1 MQKTNNNQKYKNY
14 YAQNKINIS
23 DTQNVQKDEYELE
36 NNIYDFDKII
46 QKIKFSYKYDKKKN
60 IKDEYLCNL
69 ILEILPNL
77 SPLEKI
83 EYLELLYS
91 FNTNQEDK
99 AYKYHIFQKITKN
112 LNIIIQTEKNA
123 DYSKFIEI
131 LSKQGKFL
139 EEENN
144 NFYAFNCLKIK
155 KSIQMYKIREE
166 IKDKIISLLE
176 DRKNFFLNLKKEEY
190 IKLKEILCN
199 SQKNKNFA
207 INEILYAVNKIWLN
221 KAIKFIQIM
230 ISLNDN
236 DYSRKDQVNKI
247 FDING
252 VYNYYFDY
260 QSIKNFYP
268 GPIDNYYISDYKDLW
283 KDAINE
289 DENYIIKNGL
299 ILDRDYI
306 LMKEKYWN
314 IIKDIFGATNE
325 IKRKINNLDLLLI
338 KAIILD
344 KRIISSNNLNLLRSK
359 YIQIGRKEN
368 VSDLKEKIINYLN
381 QYFGSK
387 DNEKENEIN
396 GEEITNDERIKINI
410 SDFSDTKD
418 KIKEEDDNNSLNGI
432 NVYEN
437 INLNDEI
444 VINNDE
450 EEKIIFYKLSKKNKQ
465 LLLEIFTAFINGIAS
480 YPSIFFEK
488 LNLKDND
495 NIESIFNYYNKSKDI
510 LIIEIVKKND
520 YQFLIEK
527 EKNKNNLY
535 KCSLCN
541 SFFPLKNRYNCKIC
555 NMSFY
560 CSKRCAESLSNI
572 SHLKLHK
579 YLDEFIKKKFD
590 INEFLKL
597 ELDQSKYNDSLV
609 GLNNLGNTCFI
620 NSSLQSLFNT
630 YDLSKYFLSNY
641 FKEEINKKNNLGY
654 QGIFAES
661 YAKLL
666 LEVKT
671 TIKSAINPIDFIRTF
686 FLNNNSINIKGQ
698 QDAQEFLSILLDCL
712 HEDLNR
718 ITKKPY
724 IELEEQK
731 DNEND
736 YEASKRWWDSY
747 RKREDSIIIDL
758 FHGQFRSKIIGRNCG
773 KSSITY
779 EPFIFLGLPLPQA
792 IDQKLFKFFF
802 GNRCNVFGMNN
813 NYKTTIFDFKK
824 KAIET
829 MRIYNY
835 YDELTDDELL
845 KIIEIV
851 QIDNNKIIR
860 KIYKNN
866 ELNDRAPLS
875 SLIERD
881 TDLETAI
888 YEKSLNEKYFNIYI
902 YPMNKDDY
910 DKSYPIALS
919 VTYHMSFKEIIEK
932 NREKLKSL
940 YLNPSFEDEIK
951 IGLIHKISNSWI
963 HYIMNFG
970 SKEDCPLC
978 QTEKNFCEIYEM
990 YTIGNILEKIK
1001 KANPNYG
1008 PALFVAGN
1016 SQKTLTNRTLKFNGL
1031 YDHGLYNLSDCF
1043 KLFCEEELLQNDNL
1057 WYCNKCKKQHSAKK
1071 QIRLYKLPL
1080 YLIIQ
1085 LKKFESNSNM
1095 FNASSNEKKET
1106 FIKYPVKN
1114 LNLSD
1119 YTENPDEKNESYDLY
1134 AVINHHGKMTQGHY
1148 TCICKINDKWFLF
1161 NDDKYFQI
1169 NSPINKDAY
1178 LLFYK
1183 KNKI

>member
-1 MQKTNNNQKYKNY
+1 MQKTNNNQKYKNNY
-14 YAQNKINIS
+14 VQNKNKIS
-23 DTQNVQKDEYELE
+23 DSQDIQKDEYVLE
-36 NNIYDFDKII
+36 NNTFDFDKII
-46 QKIKFSYKYDKKKN
+46 EKLKFSYKYDKKKN
-60 IKDEYLCNL
+60 SKNEYFCKL
-69 ILEILPNL
+69 ILEILQNL
-77 SPLEKI
+77 NPLEKI

-91 FNTNQEDK
+91 FITDQEDK
-99 AYKYHIFQKITKN
+99 AYKYYIFQKITKN
-112 LNIIIQTEKNA
+112 LDILQQTEKNV

-144 NFYAFNCLKIK
+144 YFYAFNCLKNK
-155 KSIQMYKIREE
+155 KSIQMYKIREQ
-166 IKDKIISLLE
+166 IKDRIISLLE
-176 DRKNFFLNLKKEEY
+176 NRKNFFLESKKEECF
-190 IKLKEILCN
+190 KLKEIMCN
-199 SQKNKNFA
+199 SQKNKNFG
-207 INEILYAVNKIWLN
+207 INEILYVVNNIWLN
-221 KAIKFIQIM
+221 KAINFIQLM

-236 DYSRKDQVNKI
+236 DYTRKEQLNKI
-247 FDING
+247 FDISG
-252 VYNYYFDY
+252 AYNYYFDY
-260 QSIKNFYP
+260 QNIKNFYP
-268 GPIDNYYISDYKDLW
+268 GPIDNYYITDYKDIV
-283 KDAINE
+283 KDVINE
-289 DENYIIKNGL
+289 DENYVIRKGL
-299 ILDRDYI
+299 ILDKDYI
-306 LMKEKYWN
+306 LMKEKDWR

-325 IKRKINNLDLLLI
+325 IKRKVNNLDLLSI

-344 KRIISSNNLNLLRSK
+344 KRINSNNNLSLLRSK
-359 YIQIGRKEN
+359 YIQIGKKEN
-368 VSDLKEKIINYLN
+368 ILDLKEKIANYFN
-381 QYFGSK
+381 QYFEGKNS
-387 DNEKENEIN
+387 EKENGIN
-396 GEEITNDERIKINI
+396 CEEITIEEKMNINMLDYSNI
-410 SDFSDTKD
+410 KD
-418 KIKEEDDNNSLNGI
+418 KDENNDQNGI

-437 INLNDEI
+437 NDLDDEN

-465 LLLEIFTAFINGIAS
+465 LLIEIFTAFINGIVS
-480 YPSIFFEK
+480 YPSIFLEK

-527 EKNKNNLY
+527 TKNKKNLY
-535 KCSLCN
+535 QCSLCKN
-541 SFFPLKNRYNCKIC
+541 FFTLKNRYICKIC
-555 NMSFY
+555 HMAFY
-560 CSKRCAESLSNI
+560 CSKRCAESISNI

-590 INEFLKL
+590 INEFIKL

-641 FKEEINKKNNLGY
+641 FKEEINKKNTQGY

-671 TIKSAINPIDFIRTF
+671 TIKSAINPIDFVRTF
-686 FLNNNSINIKGQ
+686 FLNNNSINIRGQ

-731 DNEND
+731 GNEDD
-736 YEASKRWWDSY
+736 YSASKRWWDSY

-758 FHGQFRSKIIGRNCG
+758 FHGQFKSKIIGRNCG

-779 EPFIFLGLPLPQA
+779 EPFIFLGLPLPQSTE
-792 IDQKLFKFFF
+792 QTLFKYFF
-802 GNRCNVFGMNN
+802 GNRCNVFGMNI
-813 NYKTTIFDFKK
+813 NYRTTIFDFKK
-824 KAIET
+824 KATEI
-829 MRIYNY
+829 MRINNYN
-835 YDELTDDELL
+835 DDLTDDELL
-845 KIIEIV
+845 RIIEIV
-851 QIDNNKIIR
+851 QIDKNKIIR
-860 KIYKNN
+860 KIYKSN

-881 TDLETAI
+881 TDLETVI
-888 YEKSLNEKYFNIYI
+888 YEKRLNEKYFNIYI

-919 VTYHMSFKEIIEK
+919 VNYHMLFKEIIEK
-932 NREKLKSL
+932 NKQRLMSL
-940 YLNPSFEDEIK
+940 YQNLSFEDEIK
-951 IGLIHKISNSWI
+951 VGLIHKTSNSWF
-963 HYIMNFG
+963 HYIVNFS

-978 QTEKNFCEIYEM
+978 QTENNFCPIYEM
-990 YTIGNILEKIK
+990 YSIGNILEKIK
-1001 KANPNYG
+1001 KVNSEYE
-1008 PALFVAGN
+1008 PALFVMGN
-1016 SQKTLTNRTLKFNGL
+1016 KKRILTNRILNFNGL

-1057 WYCNKCKKQHSAKK
+1057 WYCNKCKRQHSAKK

-1085 LKKFESNSNM
+1085 LKKFESNPNM
-1095 FNASSNEKKET
+1095 FNTSSNEKKET
-1106 FIKYPVKN
+1106 FIKYPIKN

-1148 TCICKINDKWFLF
+1148 TCICKISDKWFLF

>member
-1 MQKTNNNQKYKNY
+1 MQKTNNNQKYKNNY
-14 YAQNKINIS
+14 VQNKNKIS
-23 DTQNVQKDEYELE
+23 DSQDIQKDEYVLE
-36 NNIYDFDKII
+36 NNTFDFDKII
-46 QKIKFSYKYDKKKN
+46 EKLKFSYKYDKKKN
-60 IKDEYLCNL
+60 SKNEYFCKL
-69 ILEILPNL
+69 ILEILQNL

-91 FNTNQEDK
+91 FITDQEDK
-99 AYKYHIFQKITKN
+99 AYKYYIFQKITKN
-112 LNIIIQTEKNA
+112 LDILQQTEKNV

-144 NFYAFNCLKIK
+144 YFYAFNCLKNK
-155 KSIQMYKIREE
+155 KSIQMYKIREQ
-166 IKDKIISLLE
+166 IKDRIISLLE
-176 DRKNFFLNLKKEEY
+176 DRKNFFLESKKEECF
-190 IKLKEILCN
+190 KLKEIMCN
-199 SQKNKNFA
+199 SQKNKNFG
-207 INEILYAVNKIWLN
+207 INEILYAVNNIWLN
-221 KAIKFIQIM
+221 KAINFIQLM

-236 DYSRKDQVNKI
+236 DYTRKEQLNKI
-247 FDING
+247 FDISG
-252 VYNYYFDY
+252 AYNYYFDY
-260 QSIKNFYP
+260 QNIKNFYP
-268 GPIDNYYISDYKDLW
+268 GPIDNYYITDYKDIL
-283 KDAINE
+283 KDVINE
-289 DENYIIKNGL
+289 DENYVIRKGL
-299 ILDRDYI
+299 ILDKDYI
-306 LMKEKYWN
+306 LMKEKDWR

-325 IKRKINNLDLLLI
+325 IKRKVNNLDLLSI

-344 KRIISSNNLNLLRSK
+344 KRINSNNNLSLLRSK
-359 YIQIGRKEN
+359 YIQIGKKEN
-368 VSDLKEKIINYLN
+368 ILDLKEKIANYLN
-381 QYFGSK
+381 QYFEGKNS
-387 DNEKENEIN
+387 EKENGIN
-396 GEEITNDERIKINI
+396 CEEITIEEKMNINI
-410 SDFSDTKD
+410 SDYSNIKD
-418 KIKEEDDNNSLNGI
+418 KDESNGQNGI

-437 INLNDEI
+437 NDLDDENI
-444 VINNDE
+444 INNDE

-465 LLLEIFTAFINGIAS
+465 LLIEIFTAFINGIVS
-480 YPSIFFEK
+480 YPSIFLEK

-510 LIIEIVKKND
+510 LIIEIVKKNN

-527 EKNKNNLY
+527 TKNKKNLY
-535 KCSLCN
+535 QCSLCKN
-541 SFFPLKNRYNCKIC
+541 FFPLKNRYNCKIC
-555 NMSFY
+555 HMAFY
-560 CSKRCAESLSNI
+560 CSKRCAESISNI

-590 INEFLKL
+590 INEFIKL

-641 FKEEINKKNNLGY
+641 FKEEINKKNTQGY

-671 TIKSAINPIDFIRTF
+671 TIKSAINPIDFVRTF
-686 FLNNNSINIKGQ
+686 FLNNNSINIRGQ

-731 DNEND
+731 NNED
-736 YEASKRWWDSY
+736 DCSASKRWWDSY

-758 FHGQFRSKIIGRNCG
+758 FHGQFKSKIIGRNCG

-779 EPFIFLGLPLPQA
+779 EPFIFLGLPLPQSTE
-792 IDQKLFKFFF
+792 QTLFKYFF
-802 GNRCNVFGMNN
+802 GNRCIVFGMNI
-813 NYKTTIFDFKK
+813 NYRTTIFDFKK
-824 KAIET
+824 KATEI
-829 MRIYNY
+829 MRINNYN
-835 YDELTDDELL
+835 DDLTDDELL
-845 KIIEIV
+845 RIIEIV
-851 QIDNNKIIR
+851 QIDKNKIIR
-860 KIYKNN
+860 KIYKSN

-881 TDLETAI
+881 TDLETVI
-888 YEKSLNEKYFNIYI
+888 YEKRLNEKYFNIYI

-919 VTYHMSFKEIIEK
+919 VNYHMLFKEIIEK
-932 NREKLKSL
+932 NKQRLMSL
-940 YLNPSFEDEIK
+940 YQNLSFEDEIK
-951 IGLIHKISNSWI
+951 VGLIHKTSNSWL
-963 HYIMNFG
+963 HYIVNFS

-978 QTEKNFCEIYEM
+978 QTENNFCPIYEM
-990 YTIGNILEKIK
+990 YSIGNILEKIK
-1001 KANPNYG
+1001 KVNSEYE
-1008 PALFVAGN
+1008 PALFVMGN
-1016 SQKTLTNRTLKFNGL
+1016 KKRILTNRILNFNGL

-1057 WYCNKCKKQHSAKK
+1057 WYCNKCKRQHSAKK

-1085 LKKFESNSNM
+1085 LKKFESNPNM
-1095 FNASSNEKKET
+1095 FNTSSNEKKET
-1106 FIKYPVKN
+1106 FIKYPIKN

>member
-1 MQKTNNNQKYKNY
+1 MQKTNNNQKYKNNY
-14 YAQNKINIS
+14 VQNKNKIS
-23 DTQNVQKDEYELE
+23 DSQDIQKDEYVLE
-36 NNIYDFDKII
+36 NNTFDFDKII
-46 QKIKFSYKYDKKKN
+46 EKLKFSYKYDKKKN
-60 IKDEYLCNL
+60 SKNEYFCKL
-69 ILEILPNL
+69 ILEILQNL

-91 FNTNQEDK
+91 FITDQEDK
-99 AYKYHIFQKITKN
+99 AYKYYIFQKITKN
-112 LNIIIQTEKNA
+112 LDILQQTEKNV

-144 NFYAFNCLKIK
+144 YFYAFNCLKNK
-155 KSIQMYKIREE
+155 KSIQMYKIREQ
-166 IKDKIISLLE
+166 IKDRIISLLE
-176 DRKNFFLNLKKEEY
+176 DRKNFFLESKKEECF
-190 IKLKEILCN
+190 KLKEIMCN
-199 SQKNKNFA
+199 SQKNKNFG
-207 INEILYAVNKIWLN
+207 INEILYAVNNIWLN
-221 KAIKFIQIM
+221 KAINFIQLM

-236 DYSRKDQVNKI
+236 DYTRKEQLNKI
-247 FDING
+247 FDISG
-252 VYNYYFDY
+252 AYNYYFDY
-260 QSIKNFYP
+260 QNIKNFYP
-268 GPIDNYYISDYKDLW
+268 GPIDNYYITDYKDIL
-283 KDAINE
+283 KDVINE
-289 DENYIIKNGL
+289 DENYVIRKGL
-299 ILDRDYI
+299 ILDKDYI
-306 LMKEKYWN
+306 LMKEKDWR

-325 IKRKINNLDLLLI
+325 IKRKVNNLDLLSI

-344 KRIISSNNLNLLRSK
+344 KRINSNNNLSLLRSK
-359 YIQIGRKEN
+359 YIQIGKKEN
-368 VSDLKEKIINYLN
+368 ILDLKEKIANYFN
-381 QYFGSK
+381 QYFEGKNS
-387 DNEKENEIN
+387 EKENGIN
-396 GEEITNDERIKINI
+396 CEEITIEEKMNINMLDYSNI
-410 SDFSDTKD
+410 KD
-418 KIKEEDDNNSLNGI
+418 KDENNDQNGI

-437 INLNDEI
+437 NDLDDEN

-465 LLLEIFTAFINGIAS
+465 LLIEIFTAFINGIVS
-480 YPSIFFEK
+480 YPSIFLEK

-527 EKNKNNLY
+527 TKNKKNLY
-535 KCSLCN
+535 QCSLCKN
-541 SFFPLKNRYNCKIC
+541 FFTLKNRYICKIC
-555 NMSFY
+555 HMAFY
-560 CSKRCAESLSNI
+560 CSKRCAESISNI

-590 INEFLKL
+590 INEFIKL

-641 FKEEINKKNNLGY
+641 FKEEINKKNTQGY

-671 TIKSAINPIDFIRTF
+671 TIKSAINPIDFVRTF
-686 FLNNNSINIKGQ
+686 FLNNNSINIRGQ

-731 DNEND
+731 NNED
-736 YEASKRWWDSY
+736 DCSASKRWWDSY

-758 FHGQFRSKIIGRNCG
+758 FHGQFKSKIIGRNCG

-779 EPFIFLGLPLPQA
+779 EPFIFLGLPLPQSTE
-792 IDQKLFKFFF
+792 QTLFKYFF
-802 GNRCNVFGMNN
+802 GNRCNVFGMNI
-813 NYKTTIFDFKK
+813 NYRTTIFDFKK
-824 KAIET
+824 KATEI
-829 MRIYNY
+829 MRINNYN
-835 YDELTDDELL
+835 DDLTDDELL
-845 KIIEIV
+845 RIIEIV
-851 QIDNNKIIR
+851 QIDKNKIIR
-860 KIYKNN
+860 KIYKSN

-881 TDLETAI
+881 TDLETVI
-888 YEKSLNEKYFNIYI
+888 YEKRLNEKNFNIYI

-919 VTYHMSFKEIIEK
+919 VNYHMLFKEIIEK
-932 NREKLKSL
+932 NKQRLMSL
-940 YLNPSFEDEIK
+940 YQNLSFEDEIK
-951 IGLIHKISNSWI
+951 VGLIHKTSNSWF
-963 HYIMNFG
+963 HYIVNFS

-978 QTEKNFCEIYEM
+978 QTENNFCPIYEM
-990 YTIGNILEKIK
+990 YSIGNILEKIK
-1001 KANPNYG
+1001 KVNSEYE
-1008 PALFVAGN
+1008 PALFVMGN
-1016 SQKTLTNRTLKFNGL
+1016 KKRILTNRILNFNGL

-1057 WYCNKCKKQHSAKK
+1057 WYCNKCKRQHSAKK

-1085 LKKFESNSNM
+1085 LKKFESNPNM
-1095 FNASSNEKKET
+1095 FNTSSNEKKET
-1106 FIKYPVKN
+1106 FIKYPIKN

>member
-1 MQKTNNNQKYKNY
+1 MQKTNNNQKYKNNY
-14 YAQNKINIS
+14 VQNKNKIS
-23 DTQNVQKDEYELE
+23 DSQDIQKDEYVLE
-36 NNIYDFDKII
+36 NNTFDFDKII
-46 QKIKFSYKYDKKKN
+46 EKLKFSYKYDKKKN
-60 IKDEYLCNL
+60 SKNEYFCKL
-69 ILEILPNL
+69 ILEILQNL

-91 FNTNQEDK
+91 FITDQEDK
-99 AYKYHIFQKITKN
+99 AYKYYIFQKITKN
-112 LNIIIQTEKNA
+112 LDILQQTEKNV

-144 NFYAFNCLKIK
+144 YFYAFNCLKNK
-155 KSIQMYKIREE
+155 KSIQMYKIREQ
-166 IKDKIISLLE
+166 IKDRIISLLE
-176 DRKNFFLNLKKEEY
+176 NRKNFFLESKKEECF
-190 IKLKEILCN
+190 KLKEIMCN
-199 SQKNKNFA
+199 SQKNKNFG
-207 INEILYAVNKIWLN
+207 INEILYVVNNIWLN
-221 KAIKFIQIM
+221 KAINFIQLM

-236 DYSRKDQVNKI
+236 DYTRKEQLNKI
-247 FDING
+247 FDISG
-252 VYNYYFDY
+252 AYNYYFDY
-260 QSIKNFYP
+260 QNIKNFYP
-268 GPIDNYYISDYKDLW
+268 GPIDNYYITDYKDIL
-283 KDAINE
+283 KDVINE
-289 DENYIIKNGL
+289 DENYVIRKGL
-299 ILDRDYI
+299 ILDKDYI
-306 LMKEKYWN
+306 LMKEKDWR

-325 IKRKINNLDLLLI
+325 IKRKVNNLDLLSI

-344 KRIISSNNLNLLRSK
+344 KRINSNNNLSLLRSK
-359 YIQIGRKEN
+359 YIQIGKKEN
-368 VSDLKEKIINYLN
+368 ILDLKEKIANYLN
-381 QYFGSK
+381 QYFEGKNS
-387 DNEKENEIN
+387 EKENGIN
-396 GEEITNDERIKINI
+396 CEEITIEEKMNINMLDYSNI
-410 SDFSDTKD
+410 KD
-418 KIKEEDDNNSLNGI
+418 KDENNDQNGI

-437 INLNDEI
+437 NDLDDEN

-465 LLLEIFTAFINGIAS
+465 LLIEIFTAFINGIVS
-480 YPSIFFEK
+480 YPSIFLEK

-527 EKNKNNLY
+527 TKNKKNLY
-535 KCSLCN
+535 QCSLCKN
-541 SFFPLKNRYNCKIC
+541 FFTLKNRYNCKIC
-555 NMSFY
+555 HMAFY
-560 CSKRCAESLSNI
+560 CSKRCAESISNI

-590 INEFLKL
+590 INEFIKL

-641 FKEEINKKNNLGY
+641 FKEEINKKNTQGY

-671 TIKSAINPIDFIRTF
+671 TIKSAINPIDFVRTF
-686 FLNNNSINIKGQ
+686 FLNNNSINIRGQ

-731 DNEND
+731 NNED
-736 YEASKRWWDSY
+736 DCSASKRWWDSY

-758 FHGQFRSKIIGRNCG
+758 FHGQFKSKIIGRNCG

-779 EPFIFLGLPLPQA
+779 EPFIFLGLPLPQSTE
-792 IDQKLFKFFF
+792 QTLFKYFF
-802 GNRCNVFGMNN
+802 GNRCNVFGMNI
-813 NYKTTIFDFKK
+813 NYRTTIFDFKK
-824 KAIET
+824 KATEI
-829 MRIYNY
+829 MRINNYN
-835 YDELTDDELL
+835 DDLTDDELL
-845 KIIEIV
+845 RIIEIV
-851 QIDNNKIIR
+851 QIDKNKIIR
-860 KIYKNN
+860 KIYKSN

-881 TDLETAI
+881 TDLETVI
-888 YEKSLNEKYFNIYI
+888 YEKRLNEKYFNIYI

-919 VTYHMSFKEIIEK
+919 VNYHMLFKEIIEK
-932 NREKLKSL
+932 NKQRLMSL
-940 YLNPSFEDEIK
+940 YQNLSFEDEIK
-951 IGLIHKISNSWI
+951 VGLIHKTSNSWF
-963 HYIMNFG
+963 HYIVNFS

-978 QTEKNFCEIYEM
+978 QTENNFCPIYEM
-990 YTIGNILEKIK
+990 YSIGNILEKIK
-1001 KANPNYG
+1001 KVNSEYE
-1008 PALFVAGN
+1008 PALFVMGN
-1016 SQKTLTNRTLKFNGL
+1016 KKRILTNRILNFNGL

-1057 WYCNKCKKQHSAKK
+1057 WYCNKCKRQHSAKK

-1085 LKKFESNSNM
+1085 LKKFESNPNM
-1095 FNASSNEKKET
+1095 FNTSSNEKKET
-1106 FIKYPVKN
+1106 FIKYPIKN

>member
-190 IKLKEILCN
+190 IKLKEILYN
-199 SQKNKNFA
+199 SQKNKNFGK
-207 INEILYAVNKIWLN
+207 NEILYAVNKIWLN

-344 KRIISSNNLNLLRSK
+344 KRIISSNNFNLLRSK

-396 GEEITNDERIKINI
+396 GEIKINI

-510 LIIEIVKKND
+510 LIIEIVKKNE

-527 EKNKNNLY
+527 EKNKKNLY

-541 SFFPLKNRYNCKIC
+541 NYFPLKNRYNCKIC
-555 NMSFY
+555 HMSFY
-560 CSKRCAESLSNI
+560 CSKRCAESKSNI

-579 YLDEFIKKKFD
+579 YLDEFIKKKLD
-590 INEFLKL
+590 INEFIKL

-620 NSSLQSLFNT
+620 NS
-630 YDLSKYFLSNY
+630 
-641 FKEEINKKNNLGY
+641 
-654 QGIFAES
+654 
-661 YAKLL
+661 
-666 LEVKT
+666 
-671 TIKSAINPIDFIRTF
+671 TF
-686 FLNNNSINIKGQ
+686 
-698 QDAQEFLSILLDCL
+698 
-712 HEDLNR
+712 
-718 ITKKPY
+718 
-724 IELEEQK
+724 
-731 DNEND
+731 
-736 YEASKRWWDSY
+736 
-747 RKREDSIIIDL
+747 
-758 FHGQFRSKIIGRNCG
+758 
-773 KSSITY
+773 
-779 EPFIFLGLPLPQA
+779 
-792 IDQKLFKFFF
+792 
-802 GNRCNVFGMNN
+802 
-813 NYKTTIFDFKK
+813 
-824 KAIET
+824 
-829 MRIYNY
+829 
-835 YDELTDDELL
+835 
-845 KIIEIV
+845 
-851 QIDNNKIIR
+851 
-860 KIYKNN
+860 
-866 ELNDRAPLS
+866 
-875 SLIERD
+875 
-881 TDLETAI
+881 
-888 YEKSLNEKYFNIYI
+888 
-902 YPMNKDDY
+902 
-910 DKSYPIALS
+910 
-919 VTYHMSFKEIIEK
+919 
-932 NREKLKSL
+932 
-940 YLNPSFEDEIK
+940 
-951 IGLIHKISNSWI
+951 
-963 HYIMNFG
+963 
-970 SKEDCPLC
+970 
-978 QTEKNFCEIYEM
+978 
-990 YTIGNILEKIK
+990 
-1001 KANPNYG
+1001 
-1008 PALFVAGN
+1008 
-1016 SQKTLTNRTLKFNGL
+1016 
-1031 YDHGLYNLSDCF
+1031 
-1043 KLFCEEELLQNDNL
+1043 
-1057 WYCNKCKKQHSAKK
+1057 
-1071 QIRLYKLPL
+1071 
-1080 YLIIQ
+1080 
-1085 LKKFESNSNM
+1085 
-1095 FNASSNEKKET
+1095 
-1106 FIKYPVKN
+1106 
-1114 LNLSD
+1114 
-1119 YTENPDEKNESYDLY
+1119 
-1134 AVINHHGKMTQGHY
+1134 
-1148 TCICKINDKWFLF
+1148 
-1161 NDDKYFQI
+1161 
-1169 NSPINKDAY
+1169 
-1178 LLFYK
+1178 
-1183 KNKI
+1183 

>member
-1 MQKTNNNQKYKNY
+1 MQKTNNNQKYKNNY
-14 YAQNKINIS
+14 VQNKNKIS
-23 DTQNVQKDEYELE
+23 DSQDIQKDEYVLE
-36 NNIYDFDKII
+36 NNTFDFDKII
-46 QKIKFSYKYDKKKN
+46 EKLKFSYKYDKKKN
-60 IKDEYLCNL
+60 SKNEYFCKL
-69 ILEILPNL
+69 ILEILQNL

-91 FNTNQEDK
+91 FITDQEDK
-99 AYKYHIFQKITKN
+99 AYKYYIFQKITKN
-112 LNIIIQTEKNA
+112 LDILQQTEKNV

-144 NFYAFNCLKIK
+144 YFYAFNCLKNK
-155 KSIQMYKIREE
+155 KSIQMYKIREQ
-166 IKDKIISLLE
+166 IKDRIISLLE
-176 DRKNFFLNLKKEEY
+176 DRKNFFLESKKEECF
-190 IKLKEILCN
+190 KLKEIMCN
-199 SQKNKNFA
+199 SQKNKNFG
-207 INEILYAVNKIWLN
+207 INEILYAVNNIWLN
-221 KAIKFIQIM
+221 KAINFIQLM

-236 DYSRKDQVNKI
+236 DYTRKEQLNKI
-247 FDING
+247 FDISG
-252 VYNYYFDY
+252 AYNYYFDY
-260 QSIKNFYP
+260 QNIKNFYP
-268 GPIDNYYISDYKDLW
+268 GPIDNYYITDYKDIL
-283 KDAINE
+283 KDVINE
-289 DENYIIKNGL
+289 DENYVIRKGL
-299 ILDRDYI
+299 ILDKDYI
-306 LMKEKYWN
+306 LMKEKDWR

-325 IKRKINNLDLLLI
+325 IKRKVNNLDLLSI

-344 KRIISSNNLNLLRSK
+344 KRINSNNNLSLLRSK
-359 YIQIGRKEN
+359 YIQIGKKEN
-368 VSDLKEKIINYLN
+368 ILDLKEKIANYLN
-381 QYFGSK
+381 QYFEGKNS
-387 DNEKENEIN
+387 EKENGIN
-396 GEEITNDERIKINI
+396 CEEITIEEKMNINI
-410 SDFSDTKD
+410 SDYSNIKD
-418 KIKEEDDNNSLNGI
+418 KDESNGQNGI

-437 INLNDEI
+437 NDLDDENI
-444 VINNDE
+444 INNDE

-465 LLLEIFTAFINGIAS
+465 LLIEIFTAFINGIVS
-480 YPSIFFEK
+480 YPSIFLEK

-510 LIIEIVKKND
+510 LIIEIVKKNN

-527 EKNKNNLY
+527 TKNKKNLY
-535 KCSLCN
+535 QCSLCKN
-541 SFFPLKNRYNCKIC
+541 FFPLKNRYNCKIC
-555 NMSFY
+555 HMAFY
-560 CSKRCAESLSNI
+560 CSKRCAESISNI

-590 INEFLKL
+590 INEFIKL

-641 FKEEINKKNNLGY
+641 FKEEINKKNTQGY

-671 TIKSAINPIDFIRTF
+671 TIKSAINPIDFVRTF
-686 FLNNNSINIKGQ
+686 FLNNNSINIRGQ

-731 DNEND
+731 NNED
-736 YEASKRWWDSY
+736 DCSASKRWWDSY

-758 FHGQFRSKIIGRNCG
+758 FHGQFKSKIIGRNCG

-779 EPFIFLGLPLPQA
+779 EPFIFLGLPLPQSTE
-792 IDQKLFKFFF
+792 QTLFKYFF
-802 GNRCNVFGMNN
+802 GNRCNVFGMNI
-813 NYKTTIFDFKK
+813 NYRTTIFDFKK
-824 KAIET
+824 KATEI
-829 MRIYNY
+829 MRINNYN
-835 YDELTDDELL
+835 DDLTDDELL
-845 KIIEIV
+845 RIIEIV
-851 QIDNNKIIR
+851 QIDKNKIIR
-860 KIYKNN
+860 KIYKSN

-881 TDLETAI
+881 TDLETVI
-888 YEKSLNEKYFNIYI
+888 YEKRLNEKYFNIYI

-919 VTYHMSFKEIIEK
+919 VNYHMLFKEIIEK
-932 NREKLKSL
+932 NKQRLMSL
-940 YLNPSFEDEIK
+940 YQNLSFEDEIK
-951 IGLIHKISNSWI
+951 VGLIHKTSNSWL
-963 HYIMNFG
+963 HYIVNFS

-978 QTEKNFCEIYEM
+978 QTENNFCPIYEM
-990 YTIGNILEKIK
+990 YSIGNILEKIK
-1001 KANPNYG
+1001 KVNSEYE
-1008 PALFVAGN
+1008 PALFVMGN
-1016 SQKTLTNRTLKFNGL
+1016 KKRILTNRILNFNGL

-1057 WYCNKCKKQHSAKK
+1057 WYCNKCKRQHSAKK

-1085 LKKFESNSNM
+1085 LKKFESNPNM
-1095 FNASSNEKKET
+1095 FNTSSNEKKET
-1106 FIKYPVKN
+1106 FIKYPIKN

>member
-1 MQKTNNNQKYKNY
+1 MQKTNNNQKYKNNY
-14 YAQNKINIS
+14 VQNKNKIS
-23 DTQNVQKDEYELE
+23 DSQDIQKDEYVLE
-36 NNIYDFDKII
+36 NNTFDFDKII
-46 QKIKFSYKYDKKKN
+46 EKLKFSYKYDKKKN
-60 IKDEYLCNL
+60 SKNEYFCKL
-69 ILEILPNL
+69 ILEILQNL

-91 FNTNQEDK
+91 FITDQEDK
-99 AYKYHIFQKITKN
+99 AYKYYIFQKITKN
-112 LNIIIQTEKNA
+112 LDILQQTDKNV

-144 NFYAFNCLKIK
+144 YFYAFNCLKNK
-155 KSIQMYKIREE
+155 KSIQMYKIREQ
-166 IKDKIISLLE
+166 IKDRIISLLE
-176 DRKNFFLNLKKEEY
+176 DRKNFFLESKKEECF
-190 IKLKEILCN
+190 KLKEILCN
-199 SQKNKNFA
+199 SQKNKNFG
-207 INEILYAVNKIWLN
+207 INEILYAVNNIWLN
-221 KAIKFIQIM
+221 KAINFIQLM

-236 DYSRKDQVNKI
+236 DYTRKEQLNKI
-247 FDING
+247 FDISG
-252 VYNYYFDY
+252 AYNYYFDY
-260 QSIKNFYP
+260 QNIKNFYP
-268 GPIDNYYISDYKDLW
+268 GPIDNYYITDYKDIV
-283 KDAINE
+283 KDVINE
-289 DENYIIKNGL
+289 DENYVIRKGL
-299 ILDRDYI
+299 ILDKDYI
-306 LMKEKYWN
+306 LMKEKDWR

-325 IKRKINNLDLLLI
+325 IKRKINNLDLLSI

-344 KRIISSNNLNLLRSK
+344 KRINSNNNLSLLRSK
-359 YIQIGRKEN
+359 YIQIGKKDN
-368 VSDLKEKIINYLN
+368 ILDLKEKIANYLN
-381 QYFGSK
+381 QYFEGKNS
-387 DNEKENEIN
+387 EKENGIN
-396 GEEITNDERIKINI
+396 CEEITIEEKMNINI
-410 SDFSDTKD
+410 SDYSNIKD
-418 KIKEEDDNNSLNGI
+418 KDENNDKNGI

-437 INLNDEI
+437 NDLDDENI
-444 VINNDE
+444 INNDE

-465 LLLEIFTAFINGIAS
+465 LLIEIFTAFINGIAS
-480 YPSIFFEK
+480 YPSIFLER

-527 EKNKNNLY
+527 TKNKKNLY
-535 KCSLCN
+535 QCSLCKN
-541 SFFPLKNRYNCKIC
+541 FFPLKNRYNCKIC
-555 NMSFY
+555 HMTFY
-560 CSKRCAESLSNI
+560 CSKRCAESISSI

-590 INEFLKL
+590 INEFIKL

-641 FKEEINKKNNLGY
+641 FKEEINKKNTQGY

-671 TIKSAINPIDFIRTF
+671 TIKSAINPIDFVRTF
-686 FLNNNSINIKGQ
+686 FLNNNSINIRGQ

-731 DNEND
+731 GNEDD
-736 YEASKRWWDSY
+736 YSASKRWWDSY

-758 FHGQFRSKIIGRNCG
+758 FHGQFKSKIIGRNCG

-779 EPFIFLGLPLPQA
+779 EPFIFLGLPLPQSTE
-792 IDQKLFKFFF
+792 QTLFKYFF
-802 GNRCNVFGMNN
+802 GNRCNVFGMNI
-813 NYKTTIFDFKK
+813 NYRTTIFDFKK
-824 KAIET
+824 KATEI
-829 MRIYNY
+829 MRINNYN
-835 YDELTDDELL
+835 DDLTDDELL
-845 KIIEIV
+845 RIIEIV
-851 QIDNNKIIR
+851 QIDKNKIIR

-881 TDLETAI
+881 TDLETVI
-888 YEKSLNEKYFNIYI
+888 YEKRLNEKYFNIYI

-919 VTYHMSFKEIIEK
+919 VNYHMLFKEIIEK
-932 NREKLKSL
+932 NKQRLMSL
-940 YLNPSFEDEIK
+940 YQNLSFEDEIK
-951 IGLIHKISNSWI
+951 VGLIHKTSNSWL
-963 HYIMNFG
+963 HYIVNFS

-978 QTEKNFCEIYEM
+978 QTENNFCPIYEM
-990 YTIGNILEKIK
+990 YSIGNILEKIK
-1001 KANPNYG
+1001 KVKSEYE
-1008 PALFVAGN
+1008 PALFVMGN
-1016 SQKTLTNRTLKFNGL
+1016 NKRILTNRILNFNGL

-1057 WYCNKCKKQHSAKK
+1057 WYCNKCKRQHSAKK

-1085 LKKFESNSNM
+1085 LKKFESNPNM
-1095 FNASSNEKKET
+1095 FNTSSNEKKET

>member
-1 MQKTNNNQKYKNY
+1 MQKTNNNQKYKNNY
-14 YAQNKINIS
+14 VQNKNKIS
-23 DTQNVQKDEYELE
+23 DSQDIQKDEYILE
-36 NNIYDFDKII
+36 NNTFDFDKII
-46 QKIKFSYKYDKKKN
+46 EKLKFSYKYDKKKN
-60 IKDEYLCNL
+60 SKNEYFCKL
-69 ILEILPNL
+69 ILEILQNL
-77 SPLEKI
+77 NPLEKI

-91 FNTNQEDK
+91 FITDQEDK
-99 AYKYHIFQKITKN
+99 AYKYYIFQKITKN
-112 LNIIIQTEKNA
+112 LDILQQTEKNV

-144 NFYAFNCLKIK
+144 YFYAFNCLKNK
-155 KSIQMYKIREE
+155 KSIQMYKIREQ
-166 IKDKIISLLE
+166 IKDRIISLLE
-176 DRKNFFLNLKKEEY
+176 NRKNFFLESKKEECF
-190 IKLKEILCN
+190 KLKEIMCN
-199 SQKNKNFA
+199 SQKNKNFG
-207 INEILYAVNKIWLN
+207 INEILYAVNNIWLN
-221 KAIKFIQIM
+221 KAINFIQLM

-236 DYSRKDQVNKI
+236 DYTRKEQLNKI
-247 FDING
+247 FDISG
-252 VYNYYFDY
+252 AYNYYFDY
-260 QSIKNFYP
+260 QNIKNFYP
-268 GPIDNYYISDYKDLW
+268 GPIDNYYITDYKDIL
-283 KDAINE
+283 KDVINE
-289 DENYIIKNGL
+289 DENYVIRKGL
-299 ILDRDYI
+299 ILDKDYI
-306 LMKEKYWN
+306 LMKEKDWR

-325 IKRKINNLDLLLI
+325 IKRKVNNLDLLSI

-344 KRIISSNNLNLLRSK
+344 KRINSNNNLSLLRSK
-359 YIQIGRKEN
+359 YIQIGKKEN
-368 VSDLKEKIINYLN
+368 ILDLKEKIANYFN
-381 QYFGSK
+381 QYFEGKNS
-387 DNEKENEIN
+387 EKENGIN
-396 GEEITNDERIKINI
+396 CEEITIEEKMNINMLDYSNI
-410 SDFSDTKD
+410 KD
-418 KIKEEDDNNSLNGI
+418 KDENNDQNGI

-437 INLNDEI
+437 NDLDDEN

-465 LLLEIFTAFINGIAS
+465 LLIEIFTAFINGIVS
-480 YPSIFFEK
+480 YPSIFLEK

-527 EKNKNNLY
+527 TKNKKNLY
-535 KCSLCN
+535 QCSLCKN
-541 SFFPLKNRYNCKIC
+541 FFTLKNRYICKIC
-555 NMSFY
+555 HMAFY
-560 CSKRCAESLSNI
+560 CSKRCAESISNI

-590 INEFLKL
+590 INEFIKL

-641 FKEEINKKNNLGY
+641 FKEEINKKNTQGY

-671 TIKSAINPIDFIRTF
+671 TIKSAINPIDFVRTF
-686 FLNNNSINIKGQ
+686 FLNNNSINIRGQ

-731 DNEND
+731 NNED
-736 YEASKRWWDSY
+736 DCSASKRWWDSY

-758 FHGQFRSKIIGRNCG
+758 FHGQFKSKIIGRNCG

-779 EPFIFLGLPLPQA
+779 EPFIFLGLPLPQSTE
-792 IDQKLFKFFF
+792 QTLFKYFF
-802 GNRCNVFGMNN
+802 GNRCNVFGMNI
-813 NYKTTIFDFKK
+813 NYRTTIFDFKK
-824 KAIET
+824 KATEI
-829 MRIYNY
+829 MRINNYN
-835 YDELTDDELL
+835 DDLTDDELL
-845 KIIEIV
+845 RIIEIV
-851 QIDNNKIIR
+851 QIDKNKIIR
-860 KIYKNN
+860 KIYKSN

-881 TDLETAI
+881 TDLETVI
-888 YEKSLNEKYFNIYI
+888 YEKRLNEKNFNIYI

-919 VTYHMSFKEIIEK
+919 VNYHMLFKEIIEK
-932 NREKLKSL
+932 NKQRLMSL
-940 YLNPSFEDEIK
+940 YQNLSFEDEIK
-951 IGLIHKISNSWI
+951 VGLIHKTSNSWF
-963 HYIMNFG
+963 HYIVNFS

-978 QTEKNFCEIYEM
+978 QTENNFCPIYEM
-990 YTIGNILEKIK
+990 YSIGNILEKIK
-1001 KANPNYG
+1001 KVNSEYE
-1008 PALFVAGN
+1008 PALFVMGN
-1016 SQKTLTNRTLKFNGL
+1016 KKRILTNRILNFNGL

-1057 WYCNKCKKQHSAKK
+1057 WYCNKCKRQHSAKK

-1085 LKKFESNSNM
+1085 LKKFESNPNM
-1095 FNASSNEKKET
+1095 FNTSSNEKKET
-1106 FIKYPVKN
+1106 FIKYPIKN